1 MAKVLL
7 LNPRGRK
14 SGRKAPRS
22 AAQRRATAKMLAANR
37 RNRNPAARASANPKK
52 RRAKRNPALRLYA
65 RRRRNPISMGG
76 GILKIG
82 TYLGPF
88 KDAAIMGAGAVAM
101 DMGYAYINRML
112 PAVIQR
118 TPGGV
123 GVGDAVKAA
132 LTVVIGN
139 ALSGVTK
146 GLSRKAALGALTVQA
161 HGIAT
166 NLIGPATV
174 AGLGYV
180 TAGRVVPGNS
190 RVNSNMSA
198 NRLSAYV
205 SGPSPTLSAPGG
217 LGMYVGAASPLL
229 SRAPWRR

>member
-7 LNPRGRK
+7 LNPSRRK

-22 AAQRRATAKMLAANR
+22 AAQRRATAKMIAANR
-37 RNRNPAARASANPKK
+37 RKNPAARASNPK
-52 RRAKRNPALRLYA
+52 RRAKKRNPALSVYV
-65 RRRRNPISMGG
+65 RRAHGRSRNPIRLGG
-76 GILKIG
+76 SILKVG

-101 DMGYAYINRML
+101 DMGYAYINRMF

-132 LTVVIGN
+132 LTVLIGN
-139 ALSGVTK
+139 ALSGITK

-180 TAGRVVPGNS
+180 TAGRVVPGSS

-205 SGPSPTLSAPGG
+205 SGPSPSLNG
-217 LGMYVGAASPLL
+217 LGAYVGAASPLL
-229 SRAPWRR
+229 SRAPMRR